1 MRIPVFWGVSTL
13 LILVTLSGC
22 FLMEGRVKLGGLVSY
37 VADIDIS
44 GKIAIENQ
52 PSTKKE
58 IKKDEN
64 EQMDY
69 IVGANYNWGYL

>member
-1 MRIPVFWGVSTL
+1 
-13 LILVTLSGC
+13 
-22 FLMEGRVKLGGLVSY
+22 MEGRVKLGGLVSY

-64 EQMDY
+64 KKMDY